1 MPFEMPPHIDPRRVA
16 DEAILDE
23 QGRWLRSRIDALP
36 EVAPPSAKASVII
49 KDDTIRSGANTP
61 GVYATTEQ
69 KLRIAE
75 RLEDAGVV
83 EAEGGY
89 ANLDEHARFVQELKR
104 RGTRLRLG
112 AHCAY
117 GVPDWR
123 MHVDRAVEAGYDIV
137 NLVGMQGYLMSQ
149 ALHPNLTGDA
159 ILERMAEA
167 VRYSKS
173 LGQFTAIGTVAA
185 TLDNLRRTVETVL
198 EAGAD
203 RFYLYDTRGWHT
215 PQAMAYL
222 TRFIREIIGQRMGI
236 AGQRMEIA
244 IHCHD
249 DFGLAVANTVE
260 AVRAGGDVVDVTLIR
275 TGHRC
280 GNASFEQT
288 VVALKVLHDIRTGIK
303 LEKLHSLCAF
313 VAETYGLR
321 IPPNAPIIGD
331 SMFVYGGV
339 HINALLT
346 GAWFLWENIR
356 AEVVGHRRRIEFGP
370 TALRRGAESPIAL
383 KARQMG
389 VSLDEAQ
396 LEEVYQRLGA
406 VIEARRKAEEIEV
419 ESLIRE
425 AAARPAG

>member
-1 MPFEMPPHIDPRRVA
+1 MPFEMPAHIDPRRVTE
-16 DEAILDE
+16 EAVLDE
-23 QGRWLRSRIDALP
+23 QGRWLRSRINLLP
-36 EVAPPSAKASVII
+36 EVAGPSAVTSVIV

-61 GVYATTEQ
+61 GVHATTEQ

-89 ANLDEHARFVQELKR
+89 ANLDENTRFVKALRQ
-104 RGTRLRLG
+104 RGTKLRLG
-112 AHCAY
+112 AHCGL
-117 GVPDWR
+117 GVSDWK
-123 MHVDRAVEAGYDIV
+123 MHIDRAVDAGYDIV
-137 NLVGMQGYLMSQ
+137 NLVGMQGYLMTQ
-149 ALHPNLTGDA
+149 ALHPRLSGQALLD
-159 ILERMAEA
+159 RMAET

-173 LGQFTAIGTVAA
+173 QGQFTAIGTVAP
-185 TLDNLRRTVETVL
+185 TLENLRQSVETVL

-222 TRFIREIIGQRMGI
+222 TRFVRDIVGD
-236 AGQRMEIA
+236 RMEIA

-249 DFGLAVANTVE
+249 DFGLALANTVE

-288 VVALKVLHDIRTGIK
+288 VVALEVLHDIRTGIK
-303 LEKLHSLCAF
+303 LEKLYGLCKF
-313 VAETYGLR
+313 VEETYGLR
-321 IPPNAPIIGD
+321 IPPNAPIVGE

-346 GAWFLWENIR
+346 GAWFLWENLR
-356 AEVVGHRRRIEFGP
+356 AEVVGHSRRVEFGP
-370 TALRRGAESPIAL
+370 TSLRRGDESPVAL

-389 VSLDEAQ
+389 VRLDDAQ
-396 LEEVYQRLGA
+396 LEQVYRRLGA
-406 VIEARRKAEEIEV
+406 VIEERHAASEVEV

-425 AAARPAG
+425 AASGAG